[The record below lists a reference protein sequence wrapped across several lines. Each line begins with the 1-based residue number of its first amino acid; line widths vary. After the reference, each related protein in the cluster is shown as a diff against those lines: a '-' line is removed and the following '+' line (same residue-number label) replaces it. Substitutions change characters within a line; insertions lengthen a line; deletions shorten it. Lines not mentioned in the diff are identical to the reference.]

1 MKYDIAR
8 NASTSDG
15 DRRIA
20 WAERQMDVLRFV
32 RNRFERS
39 KPLRKVRIACCLH
52 VTAETAV
59 LARTL
64 KAGGAN
70 VVVCASNPLST
81 QDDTAAALV
90 QRYGIPVFAK
100 HGESRNVY
108 YRHLVASL
116 DFKPHI
122 TMDDG
127 ADLVSLVHSSKKSL
141 HRQILGSTEETT
153 TGVIRL
159 KSMER
164 KGLLRFPVIA
174 VNESKTKHFFD
185 NRYGTG
191 QSTIDGIL
199 RATNLLIAGKTVVVA
214 GYGFCGKG
222 VAARAHGMGANVVV
236 TETDPIRA
244 LEANMDGFRVTT
256 MDRAC
261 RIGDI
266 FVTVTGNT
274 SIITAAHA
282 KRMKNG
288 AVIGNS
294 GHFDVEIDMKGIRHS
309 ARRHYNVRP
318 NLEAYEFSRTTTV
331 YIIAEGRLQNLA
343 AAEGHPASVM
353 DMSFANQALAAEYIH
368 THSRSLEERVYTL
381 PDEIDQRIARLKLA
395 SLKIPID
402 RLSTKQQRYLAAW
415 SEGT

>member
-1 MKYDIAR
+1 MNYDIAR
-8 NASTSDG
+8 NSSVAAG
-15 DRRIA
+15 QQRIT
-20 WAERQMDVLRFV
+20 WAERQMDVLRLV
-32 RNRFERS
+32 RERFERTR
-39 KPLRKVRIACCLH
+39 PLRKVRIACCLH

-64 KAGGAN
+64 QAGGAE
-70 VVVCASNPLST
+70 VIVCASNPLST

-90 QRYGIPVFAK
+90 RTYGIPVFAR

-108 YRHLVASL
+108 YRHLVAAL
-116 DFKPHI
+116 GHRPHI

-127 ADLVSLVHSSKKSL
+127 ADLVSLVHSSKKTQ
-141 HRQILGSTEETT
+141 HRGILGSTEETT

-159 KSMER
+159 KSMES

-199 RATNLLIAGKTVVVA
+199 RATNVLIAGKAVVVA

-222 VAARAHGMGANVVV
+222 VAARAHGMGANVIV

-244 LEANMDGFRVTT
+244 LEANMDGFRVMT

-261 RIGDI
+261 RVGDI

-274 SIITAAHA
+274 TVITTAHA
-282 KRMKNG
+282 KKMKNG
-288 AVIGNS
+288 AIIGNS
-294 GHFDVEIDMKGIRHS
+294 GHFDVEIDVKGIRHA
-309 ARRHYNVRP
+309 ARRHYQVRP
-318 NLEAYEFSRTTTV
+318 NLEAYEFSRTKTV
-331 YIIAEGRLQNLA
+331 YVIAEGRLQNLA

-353 DMSFANQALAAEYIH
+353 DMSFANQALAAEYINAH
-368 THSRSLEERVYTL
+368 HRSLASRVHTL
-381 PDEIDQRIARLKLA
+381 PAEIDRRIARLKLA
-395 SLKIPID
+395 SLNIVID
-402 RLSTKQQRYLAAW
+402 RLSPKQQRYLAEW